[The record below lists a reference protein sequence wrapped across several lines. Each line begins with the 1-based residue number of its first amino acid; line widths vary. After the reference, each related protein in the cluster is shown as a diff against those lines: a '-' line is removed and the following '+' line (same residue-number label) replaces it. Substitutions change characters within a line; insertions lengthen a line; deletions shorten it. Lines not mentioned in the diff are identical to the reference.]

1 MNPTLGLQTLWKIF
15 LPFKH
20 SPTSFL
26 KFHEGCSLRNLHAKY
41 TSEVGVGRGSQPKK
55 KKLPQDAIGKTAAP
69 PPHTWFSF
77 SRQEAWPKAL
87 IQIKNQEICMANRHR
102 VRSLAGGRVG
112 GVHGAHAELR
122 PQLFA

>member
-26 KFHEGCSLRNLHAKY
+26 KFHEGCSLRNSTQNAP
-41 TSEVGVGRGSQPKK
+41 RGWGGGEANRK